1 MWGSQVHHKN
11 SIEQISGHAG
21 QVSRKAGD
29 EQICN
34 GATEAPVP
42 LLVLPSAQS
51 LSSDFKLCL
60 QNTQDSDILISVCMV
75 VQQLP
80 MQDAFAC
87 MNQPLGRRH
96 AAKATVNIVGWQ
108 QWTAPVEASR

>member
-29 EQICN
+29 EQICD

-42 LLVLPSAQS
+42 LLVLPSAS
-51 LSSDFKLCL
+51 VSDFNLCL
-60 QNTQDSDILISVCMV
+60 QNSKDSDILISVRMV

-87 MNQPLGRRH
+87 VNQPLGRRH
-96 AAKATVNIVGWQ
+96 AAKATMNNVGWQ
-108 QWTAPVEASR
+108 PWAAPVEASR